1 MTFTE
6 LFPTLFRY
14 IVLAILYMVVFANFT
29 KVSIQFLLFMVI
41 MILNFFTMLFVGR
54 DMIVSS
60 GLMKAVYGTFTEQ
73 DSQIYKNPY
82 TIYFVGAI
90 LLTALLFVCSI
101 SIVLAVF
108 DYGKKSATDYRSYK
122 LTPLNTLLMNQFQL
136 YYQQYI
142 IYLAGLVYFIIFAH
156 TEGETKLLMF
166 NLAAIVGCL
175 VIVVSS
181 IYCCYLSVLFLNN
194 KKYKKQLYQ

>member
-1 MTFTE
+1 MEFVQ

-14 IVLAILYMVVFANFT
+14 IVLAILYVVVFMNFT
-29 KVSIQFLLFMVI
+29 KVSIQFLLFMLI
-41 MILNFFTMLFVGR
+41 MILNFFTILFVGR
-54 DMIVSS
+54 DMIASS

-73 DSQIYKNPY
+73 DSPIYKNPF
-82 TIYFVGAI
+82 TVYFIGAI

-101 SIVLAVF
+101 SIILAVF
-108 DYGKKSATDYRSYK
+108 DYGKKSAVDFKSYT
-122 LTPLNTLLMNQFQL
+122 LTPVNAFLMNNFQI

-142 IYLAGLVYFIIFAH
+142 IYLAVLVYFIIFAH

-175 VIVVSS
+175 VLVGSAA
-181 IYCCYLSVLFLNN
+181 YCCYLSVLFLNN
-194 KKYKKQLYQ
+194 KKYRKQLYQ